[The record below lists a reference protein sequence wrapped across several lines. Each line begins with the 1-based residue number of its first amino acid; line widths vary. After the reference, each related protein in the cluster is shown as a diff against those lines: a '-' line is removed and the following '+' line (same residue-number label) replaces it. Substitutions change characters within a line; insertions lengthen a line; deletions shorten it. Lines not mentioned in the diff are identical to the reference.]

1 MIKPFPGPTTDPI
14 SRWHSDL
21 GNTEILDGYLL
32 TVSFVAASTV
42 TAVHALGRAYR
53 GALMVASTSPNIMI
67 VPLAPATASANGT
80 DIKKNMPL
88 TASSSWTGSVTLW
101 VF

>member
-1 MIKPFPGPTTDPI
+1 MMKPYPGTTVTPET
-14 SRWHSDL
+14 RWHSDL
-21 GNTEILDGYLL
+21 GKVEILDGYLL

-42 TAVHALGRAYR
+42 TASHALGRSYR
-53 GALMVASTSPNIMI
+53 GALMVASTSPNIMV

-80 DIKKNMPL
+80 DIKKKIPL